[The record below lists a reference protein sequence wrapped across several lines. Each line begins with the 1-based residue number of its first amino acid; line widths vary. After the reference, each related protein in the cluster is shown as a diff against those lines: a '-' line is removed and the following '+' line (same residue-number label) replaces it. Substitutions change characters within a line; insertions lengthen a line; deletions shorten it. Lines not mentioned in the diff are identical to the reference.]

1 MISKHPVLR
10 LHHIQ
15 FHIEGLLEM
24 LNEVNFD
31 GFKGNYALERAT
43 ERGISIISE
52 AAKLLPV
59 ELRAE
64 YPQIPWMHIIGIG
77 NILRHEYERVDPA
90 IMWDIVQNHI
100 PSMQVVIARMI
111 SDVPDER

>member
-1 MISKHPVLR
+1 MDSGISCNGKGV
-10 LHHIQ
+10 
-15 FHIEGLLEM
+15 
-24 LNEVNFD
+24 
-31 GFKGNYALERAT
+31 GNY
-43 ERGISIISE
+43 
-52 AAKLLPV
+52 
-59 ELRAE
+59 
-64 YPQIPWMHIIGIG
+64 GIG